1 MTPTGLEF
9 TIIFPA
15 HPLFFLGMLAILAVL
30 VVYWIAKWL
39 VSLYTGAGG
48 G

>member
-1 MTPTGLEF
+1 MSINGLEF

-15 HPLFFLGMLAILAVL
+15 PPVFFLSMLGILAIL
-30 VVYWIAKWL
+30 VVYWVAKWL
-39 VSLYTGAGG
+39 ISLYTGAGG